1 MNTFEITSL
10 ETEEA
15 AVSGW
20 TAAGAVAGV
29 VLVAAAC
36 D

>member
-10 ETEEA
+10 QTEEA
-15 AVSGW
+15 AASGW
-20 TAAGAVAGV
+20 TVAGAVG
-29 VLVAAAC
+29 LAC